1 MREFTKDQLEFG
13 ALKTGEALLGL
24 VPGGSILSASFTVP
38 LELAERKRNQDILA
52 SIQADL
58 TELSLNL
65 SEMTSSDAFMANLI
79 EIVRASQSTSD
90 QGKRKLLRNALVNS
104 IRDAEE
110 AFGIKEHFL
119 KLISAYSV
127 SHVMVLKFF
136 GSLDPYV
143 SREVSLDEQGVFR
156 DVVTMAKAEFPQLDA
171 LILPLTSDMQGD
183 GLLEFAQDLTAG
195 AANIASR
202 PDSITPMGEDFLTFL
217 RDPLSEE
224 H

>member
-13 ALKTGEALLGL
+13 ALKTGEALLGM
-24 VPGGSILSASFTVP
+24 VPGGSILSAAFTVP

-52 SIQADL
+52 SIQVDL
-58 TELSLNL
+58 TVLSLNL
-65 SEMTSSDAFMANLI
+65 SELTSSEAFMANLI

-110 AFGIKEHFL
+110 VFGIKEHFL

-143 SREVSLDEQGVFR
+143 SKEVSLDEQGVFR
-156 DVVTMAKAEFPQLDA
+156 DAVTMAKAQFPQLDA
-171 LILPLTSDMQGD
+171 LILPLTDDMRGD
-183 GLLEFAQDLTAG
+183 GLLEFAQDHTVG
-195 AANIASR
+195 AADISSR
-202 PDSITPMGEDFLTFL
+202 PDSITPLGEHFLTFL
-217 RDPLSEE
+217 RDPLLEE